1 MLSKGASRYTDPAS
15 APGED
20 SGAGARSVNVELA
33 VVSSGVDVNE
43 VDLDDMGEPHATVG
57 TTEAAFAEAAS
68 TEAASTEAASADAAE
83 GAAVAAAEGS
93 GTSVRAI
100 NRGGDI
106 DTVKVGDGDLE
117 ISVRSTAASAEAAA
131 SALKTRWETQ
141 SGARMKGR
149 MKDLRQAARAKAA
162 GEDGT
167 PDVNDV
173 GFGTEYGSPPP
184 SFCVCTE
191 NNCALNWQRG
201 V

>member
-15 APGED
+15 APGDD

-57 TTEAAFAEAAS
+57 TTEAA
-68 TEAASTEAASADAAE
+68 STEAASADAAE
-83 GAAVAAAEGS
+83 GAAAAAAEGS

-167 PDVNDV
+167 TDVNDV

-184 SFCVCTE
+184 SFCLHGKTTV
-191 NNCALNWQRG
+191 